1 MSLCRS
7 SLLIPGVVVSA
18 VCIRVHEGEKQNPA
32 EEGAS
37 HRDAALG

>member
-18 VCIRVHEGEKQNPA
+18 VCIRVHEGEKQNRA